1 MEVMRG
7 RDLGF
12 WGSNWRLPGFGRAEE
27 VVRKVALVVMI
38 MKMMMVVAVV
48 VMIMKMM
55 MVLAMVV
62 MVRLT
67 GKGFKEKKDIIFC
80 ESYKTGLVVIE
91 MVAQGSG
98 DDTITEMVITNPKM
112 KTNTMTNNLRPLAF
126 CGIMLIFI
134 FRKTEITSANTNY
147 KVYNICVWQNTK

>member
-1 MEVMRG
+1 
-7 RDLGF
+7 
-12 WGSNWRLPGFGRAEE
+12 
-27 VVRKVALVVMI
+27 MI
-38 MKMMMVVAVV
+38 MKMMMMLAIVVMIMNMMMMLAIV

-80 ESYKTGLVVIE
+80 ESYKTELVVIE

-112 KTNTMTNNLRPLAF
+112 KTNTMTNNSRPLAL
-126 CGIMLIFI
+126 CGFMLIFI
-134 FRKTEITSANTNY
+134 CRKTEITSANTNY
-147 KVYNICVWQNTK
+147 KV